1 MKLSNQAIGAIMMA
15 LQNSLMEQSDIVPVL
30 KGFNLVKSPYTSRW
44 GTKDGE
50 IVVDLDD
57 GDNYTPKGKLITLI
71 KKIPKR
77 KKVSE

>member
-1 MKLSNQAIGAIMMA
+1 MGDKFKIGEWVHIPMDPEPYKITAIY
-15 LQNSLMEQSDIVPVL
+15 E
-30 KGFNLVKSPYTSRW
+30 
-44 GTKDGE
+44 KDGE

-57 GDNYTPKGKLITLI
+57 GDNYTPKEKLITLI

>member
-1 MKLSNQAIGAIMMA
+1 MKNEFVVGEWVHIPMDSEPYKITAIY
-15 LQNSLMEQSDIVPVL
+15 E
-30 KGFNLVKSPYTSRW
+30 
-44 GTKDGE
+44 KDGE

-57 GDNYTPKGKLITLI
+57 GDNYTPKEKLITLI

>member
-1 MKLSNQAIGAIMMA
+1 MRIFGIYGGYLNHDPG
-15 LQNSLMEQSDIVPVL
+15 VC
-30 KGFNLVKSPYTSRW
+30 LVE
-44 GTKDGE
+44 DGE